1 MKSEMAGM
9 AVVRIDASEKARAFH
24 RAYLKVLLPI
34 KNSEM
39 KKKKKHITLAFAAW
53 VPEFVSK
60 GRAKAS
66 HHRKASSAGSHR
78 CWRVGDSRGSV
89 ASSLPLPTSRK
100 PSAFTP
106 SFTDVSTR
114 GRIMLDTV

>member
-39 KKKKKHITLAFAAW
+39 KKKKNIS
-53 VPEFVSK
+53 P
-60 GRAKAS
+60 
-66 HHRKASSAGSHR
+66 
-78 CWRVGDSRGSV
+78 
-89 ASSLPLPTSRK
+89 
-100 PSAFTP
+100 
-106 SFTDVSTR
+106 
-114 GRIMLDTV
+114 